1 MFLYFK
7 LQNVTSI
14 NFNPNKW
21 LLVNFDC
28 SLLWW
33 VLNTPVN
40 RQNSHVKLT
49 EHKMQYKVNISRL
62 YEAWSLKIK
71 YLYDYF
77 NLPGSVTR
85 TCWLRLWQSI
95 HFICSINTMVSW
107 FFYIKIVFRKLF
119 KRCYDNN
126 DYCINHVQISNF
138 WIYILKRQIHYRPV
152 VV

>member
-62 YEAWSLKIK
+62 FEAWSLKIK

-85 TCWLRLWQSI
+85 TCWLRLWQLI

-107 FFYIKIVFRKLF
+107 FCYINRILNIGLATFSLIKLYSGNYL
-119 KRCYDNN
+119 RGVM
-126 DYCINHVQISNF
+126 ITRITA
-138 WIYILKRQIHYRPV
+138 
-152 VV
+152 